1 MRHANSGLRLLCP
14 IAPMHPSLRLRPWL
28 LLGVLGLAEPPV
40 VAAEHAE
47 LVAEARRAPAQL
59 ERRPDGLEEVEAI
72 LHGASVPAWPSAVA
86 FHPDGTRVA
95 LLDSEGSLDLW
106 HWQEDRHLRRP
117 IEPSYLYQ
125 VAFSRDGT
133 TLISADGE
141 SGRLQLWN
149 AQNGALRAQRDHHTP
164 QWRDELPRFWLL
176 EDRIVV
182 APPADRNLPL
192 RAREQRGSEAP
203 TTGDAP
209 SIPALLTE
217 LRDGQ
222 VVRSWSPP
230 YRPSAMHFNAAGR
243 FVALEPLPAK
253 ETSSPNNLYYGSWA
267 FSRTG
272 RLEIFDYDSGQRRTV
287 LQRPRSTPI
296 RFSSSN
302 DGKLIITWRETG
314 GGTNHSEVWDSQTGK
329 RLASLEGVPATQLW
343 SMLSPPEFPFR
354 SGDGRWLLF
363 SQRNRHVLFDAQSYK
378 TTPLRNVGGT
388 AAFAPG
394 TSVLVDAPAACVRA
408 PMTVWNLP
416 ASGAPLGHRIA
427 LQAPTNPPY
436 PTPPEYLRCDERA
449 PAPSRS
455 AAVFDHRL
463 HPPRSAA
470 HAGVGLVAVWR
481 FGYASS
487 GTGGYHAYGP
497 EGDREIRLF
506 DLATGAVWAT
516 LGPHPAPVR
525 FVEFSGDGRL
535 VLTVDADANMKLWRV
550 QPANPSAP
558 PATVLPPPPEIGW
571 RRY

>member
-1 MRHANSGLRLLCP
+1 MRHAKSGLCP
-14 IAPMHPSLRLRPWL
+14 FRPIRPMHPSLPLRPWF
-28 LLGVLGLAEPPV
+28 LLGILGLSSLPAI
-40 VAAEHAE
+40 AAEHAE

-72 LHGASVPAWPSAVA
+72 MHGASVPAWPSAVA

-95 LLDSEGSLDLW
+95 LIDSEGSLDLW

-125 VAFSRDGT
+125 VAFSRDGK
-133 TLISADGE
+133 TLIAADGE
-141 SGRLQLWN
+141 SGHLYLWN
-149 AQNGALRAQRDHHTP
+149 AQNGALRAQRVRNVP
-164 QWRDELPRFWLL
+164 QWPEYLPRFWLL
-176 EDRIVV
+176 DDSIVV
-182 APPADRNLPL
+182 ALPTERSLPTPAL
-192 RAREQRGSEAP
+192 RQRGSDAP
-203 TTGDAP
+203 NSGDAP
-209 SIPALLTE
+209 PLPSLLIE
-217 LRDGQ
+217 QRAGE

-253 ETSSPNNLYYGSWA
+253 EPSSPDHLYNGSWA
-267 FSRTG
+267 WSGTG

-287 LQRPRSTPI
+287 LQRPRSTPFG
-296 RFSSSN
+296 FSSSN
-302 DGKLIITWRETG
+302 DGKLIITWSERG
-314 GGTNHSEVWDSQTGK
+314 GGTKHSEVWDSQTGK
-329 RLASLEGVPATQLW
+329 RLGSLAGEPATLKW
-343 SMLSPPEFPFR
+343 SMMSPPEYPFR
-354 SGDGRWLLF
+354 SGDGRWFLF

-378 TTPLRNVGGT
+378 TNPLRNVGGT

-394 TSVLVDAPAACVRA
+394 TSVVIDAPSACVRA
-408 PMTVWNLP
+408 PIVVWNLAANGAP
-416 ASGAPLGHRIA
+416 ASPPVA
-427 LQAPTNPPY
+427 LQTPTNPPY
-436 PTPPEYLRCDERA
+436 PTPPDHLRCKERP
-449 PAPSRS
+449 PAPSEQFFI
-455 AAVFDHRL
+455 FDHRL

-470 HAGVGLVAVWR
+470 HIGAGLVAVWR

-487 GTGGYHAYGP
+487 GTGGYHVYGP

-516 LGPHPAPVR
+516 LGPHQAPVR

-535 VLTVDADANMKLWRV
+535 VLTVDAEANMKLWRV
-550 QPANPSAP
+550 APANPSAP